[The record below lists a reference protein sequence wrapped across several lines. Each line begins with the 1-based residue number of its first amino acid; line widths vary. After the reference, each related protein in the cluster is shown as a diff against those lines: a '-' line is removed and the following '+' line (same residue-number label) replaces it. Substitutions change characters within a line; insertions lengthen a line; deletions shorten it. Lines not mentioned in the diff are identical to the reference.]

1 MSHRG
6 KRSSVSYK
14 RRLSAFHE
22 RRLNTKLV
30 LETAVF
36 DHSLRETVCTVNL
49 NAPVNGFNA
58 RQILSSVEKGE
69 VLCSPYGYGTMQ

>member
-1 MSHRG
+1 MAHRG
-6 KRSSVSYK
+6 KRSKVSYK

-22 RRLNTKLV
+22 RKLNTKLV

-36 DHSLRETVCTVNL
+36 DPRLRETICTVNL

-58 RQILSSVEKGE
+58 RQILNGVEKGE
-69 VLCSPYGYGTMQ
+69 VLSSPYGYGSMQ